1 MAGIE
6 TDIDQDSESL
16 QEILNVRAEK
26 HESEYMLVN
35 NESSERSVRALKQAR
50 EKGSSSW
57 LTVLPLKTYGFTLN
71 KGEFRDSLFLRYN
84 KYLPRLPQSCV
95 CGAKMDIN
103 HALNCPRDSRTFVR
117 HGHLSDN

>member
-6 TDIDQDSESL
+6 TDRDQDSESL

-35 NESSERSVRALKQAR
+35 NESSERSARALKQAR

-84 KYLPRLPQSCV
+84 NYLSNVFLGPKWTSTML
-95 CGAKMDIN
+95 
-103 HALNCPRDSRTFVR
+103 
-117 HGHLSDN
+117 